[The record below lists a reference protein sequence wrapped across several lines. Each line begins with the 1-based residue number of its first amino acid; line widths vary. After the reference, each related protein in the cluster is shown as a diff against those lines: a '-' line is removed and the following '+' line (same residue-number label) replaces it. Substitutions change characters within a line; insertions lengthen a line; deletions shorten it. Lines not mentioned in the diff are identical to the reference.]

1 MLMHCGT
8 YRLRHYFWRW
18 HHQKECFNIADTVNT
33 EGRVVMRRNE
43 YMRNARAMK
52 EYLLNAG
59 YTETAIEEYVEQ
71 KSIVQKNNMQKGIIG
86 LFFKNSE
93 FSVVPKALNAW
104 KEYVLNR
111 KRIRRTCQF
120 VLNHLKHPLAGWFQR
135 WKYDAADS

>member
-1 MLMHCGT
+1 M
-8 YRLRHYFWRW
+8 
-18 HHQKECFNIADTVNT
+18 
-33 EGRVVMRRNE
+33 MRRNE

-93 FSVVPKALNAW
+93 FSVVPRALNAW